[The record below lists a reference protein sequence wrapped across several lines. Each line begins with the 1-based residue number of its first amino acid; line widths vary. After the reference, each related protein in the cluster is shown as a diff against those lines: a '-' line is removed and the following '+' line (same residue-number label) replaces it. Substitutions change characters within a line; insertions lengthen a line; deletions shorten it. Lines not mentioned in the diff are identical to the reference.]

1 MPVVKRT
8 VRDSCRS
15 SKMED
20 MANEN
25 GYTPMDGSNGDA
37 QVPYGDAANGANGV
51 DAPHTADAHNADGGV
66 AGDRP
71 EYGAYAHEYNDR
83 LAYGAYADPRMSDDE
98 RYPFGK
104 PEEPQQTPAPG
115 AQYPA
120 VQGNPNAQPNPN
132 AQYNPYA
139 DPTNRQR
146 YQNYEQRYGTPEGN
160 GYDGMC
166 IAGFVM
172 SLIIPLFGL
181 IFSIVGL
188 VNVRRTGKRGKG
200 LAIAGIII
208 SALSM
213 LLSYYMLATGMMQHI
228 LPMLA

>member
-1 MPVVKRT
+1 
-8 VRDSCRS
+8 
-15 SKMED
+15 

-37 QVPYGDAANGANGV
+37 QVPYGDAASGANGV
-51 DAPHTADAHNADGGV
+51 DAPRTADVHNAGGGA

-104 PEEPQQTPAPG
+104 PEEPRQTPAPG

-120 VQGNPNAQPNPN
+120 VQGNPNAQ
-132 AQYNPYA
+132 YNPYA
-139 DPTNRQR
+139 DSTNRQR

-181 IFSIVGL
+181 VFSIVGL
-188 VNVRRTGKRGKG
+188 VNARRTGKRGKG

-208 SALSM
+208 SVVDAAVVLHARDRHDAAHPADARVNTCFRSAVRWCA
-213 LLSYYMLATGMMQHI
+213 S
-228 LPMLA
+228 